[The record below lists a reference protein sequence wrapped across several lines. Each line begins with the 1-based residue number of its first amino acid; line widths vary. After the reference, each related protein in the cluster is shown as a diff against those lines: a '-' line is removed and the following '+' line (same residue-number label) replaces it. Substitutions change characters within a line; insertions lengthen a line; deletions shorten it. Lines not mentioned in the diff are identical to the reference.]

1 MAQQVIDYNQV
12 DVLRIDAL
20 VIGGVSEFLK
30 AADYADRSGI
40 KYSTHIHTEVH
51 SQIAAATKNRYAGGI
66 EYLDPK
72 YEIDLFHHL
81 LLRPIEISDGK
92 AQLSTEP
99 GFGIEW
105 DWKAIQ
111 RYSA

>member
-1 MAQQVIDYNQV
+1 
-12 DVLRIDAL
+12 LRIDAL

-81 LLRPIEISDGK
+81 LLKPIEISDGK